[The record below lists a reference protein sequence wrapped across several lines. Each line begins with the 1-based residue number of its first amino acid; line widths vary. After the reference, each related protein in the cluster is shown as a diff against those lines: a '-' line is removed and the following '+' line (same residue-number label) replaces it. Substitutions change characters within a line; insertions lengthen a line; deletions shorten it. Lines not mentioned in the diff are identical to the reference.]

1 MMVKPRIEVIRE
13 LIQLRRN
20 AKSMVKLAEQLLEGF
35 PRVCQSCFY
44 SFGLTDEC
52 RCEKKLT

>member
-1 MMVKPRIEVIRE
+1 MMAKPRVDVIRE

-20 AKSMVKLAEQLLEGF
+20 ARSMVTLADKLLEGF

-44 SFGLTDEC
+44 SFGITDEC